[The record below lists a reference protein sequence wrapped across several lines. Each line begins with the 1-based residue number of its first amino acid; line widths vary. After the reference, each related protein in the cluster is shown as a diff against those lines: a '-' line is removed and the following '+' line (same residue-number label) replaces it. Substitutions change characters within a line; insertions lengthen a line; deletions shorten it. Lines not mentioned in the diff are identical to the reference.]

1 MSESLRNDGRV
12 WVPKRKGDDRTPGQI
27 PEAERDYYLE
37 RKYPT
42 FGNLVPRD
50 VASRAAKQMIDD
62 GRGVGRT
69 GLAVYLDFAD
79 ALKRQGKAK
88 IAEKY
93 GNLFDMYHHLTAE
106 DPYRA
111 PMRIYPAVH
120 YTMGGLWVDYNLM
133 TTIPGLF
140 CLGEAN
146 FSDHGA
152 NRLGA
157 SALMQGLADGYFIVP
172 YTLGG
177 FFGAT
182 KLPRVD
188 AGHQAFKDA
197 ERAAAGRVQKLLSI
211 KGKRTPVSFH
221 KELGQLMWND
231 CGMGRSEKGL
241 QDALGRIPAIR
252 EEFWK
257 NVIVTG
263 SGEDFNQTLER
274 ASRVADYL
282 EFAELLARDALERR
296 ESCGGHFRE
305 ESQTPEGEAK
315 RDDANF
321 SHAAVWEYAGEGRP
335 PVQNREPLKFEHVV
349 PSQRSYA

>member
-1 MSESLRNDGRV
+1 
-12 WVPKRKGDDRTPGQI
+12 
-27 PEAERDYYLE
+27 
-37 RKYPT
+37 
-42 FGNLVPRD
+42 
-50 VASRAAKQMIDD
+50 
-62 GRGVGRT
+62 
-69 GLAVYLDFAD
+69 
-79 ALKRQGKAK
+79 
-88 IAEKY
+88 
-93 GNLFDMYHHLTAE
+93 MYHHLTAE
-106 DPYRA
+106 DPYQA

-157 SALMQGLADGYFIVP
+157 SALMQGLADGYFIIP
-172 YTLGG
+172 STLGG
-177 FFGAT
+177 FFAST
-182 KLPRVD
+182 KLAKV
-188 AGHQAFKDA
+188 ATSHQAFRDA
-197 ERAAAGRVQKLLSI
+197 ERSAAARTQRLLSI
-211 KGKRTPVSFH
+211 MGKRTPVSFH
-221 KELGQLMWND
+221 KELGKLMWNN
-231 CGMGRSEKGL
+231 CGMGRSEAGL
-241 QDALGRIPAIR
+241 KEALAKIPGIR

-257 NVIVTG
+257 NLAVTG

-282 EFAELLARDALERR
+282 EFSELLVRDALERR

-321 SHAAVWEYAGEGRP
+321 SHAAVWEYAGEGKD
-335 PVQNREPLKFEHVV
+335 PVQNREKLEFKDVV